1 MVQMTMLALMKSFHS
16 LDNVLLHLVE
26 SLSFT
31 RTIRSYIKFLF
42 NRMTFL
48 VSKTEFS
55 CTKMSLIFERRRQ
68 PLEKSRRKLTLRGQ
82 NLRFLRLFILMG
94 S

>member
-55 CTKMSLIFERRRQ
+55 CTKMSH
-68 PLEKSRRKLTLRGQ
+68 
-82 NLRFLRLFILMG
+82 
-94 S
+94 